1 MKAVLH
7 FSQANSDHI
16 KKATNLFDWESSLN
30 NLDVNEQVSVFNETI
45 LNIISNFVPNEL
57 ITYDDRDPPWMNWYI
72 KNLIVAINDLY
83 KKFVL
88 PTSNTGNLLMF
99 KNLQNHLI
107 QSIHTAKQRNFN
119 KISKKLCDP
128 LTSTKCYWS
137 LLKTILNEK
146 KVPCIPP
153 IFHNNKYVTDFKEK
167 SEIFNSFFANQC
179 SLIPNNSIL
188 PSELEFLTEHTLTS
202 CDFSESDILQIIN
215 NQDSNKAHGHDM
227 ISIRMLKLC
236 GEAICR
242 PLNIMFKTCL
252 NTGKF
257 PSEWRKRNVIPIHK
271 KDDKQ
276 NVKNCRSVL
285 LLPICSKIRYLNG
298 LFIKLCV
305 IS

>member
-1 MKAVLH
+1 M
-7 FSQANSDHI
+7 
-16 KKATNLFDWESSLN
+16 
-30 NLDVNEQVSVFNETI
+30 
-45 LNIISNFVPNEL
+45 IS
-57 ITYDDRDPPWMNWYI
+57 I
-72 KNLIVAINDLY
+72 KNLFCRPVILANIY
-83 KKFVL
+83 
-88 PTSNTGNLLMF
+88 NTG
-99 KNLQNHLI
+99 KNLQNQSI
-107 QSIHTAKQRNFN
+107 QSIHTAKQSYLN
-119 KISKKLCDP
+119 KISKNLCDP
-128 LTSTKCYWS
+128 LTSTKCYW
-137 LLKTILNEK
+137 KKVNKK

-202 CDFSESDILQIIN
+202 CDFSEYDIFQIIN

-227 ISIRMLKLC
+227 ISILMLKLC
-236 GEAICR
+236 GEVICR

-257 PSEWRKRNVIPIHK
+257 PSEWKKRNVIPIDK

-276 NVKNCRSVL
+276 NVKKCRSVL
-285 LLPICSKIRYLNG
+285 LLPICSNIRYLNG
-298 LFIKLCV
+298 LFIKLCM

>member
-1 MKAVLH
+1 M
-7 FSQANSDHI
+7 
-16 KKATNLFDWESSLN
+16 
-30 NLDVNEQVSVFNETI
+30 
-45 LNIISNFVPNEL
+45 
-57 ITYDDRDPPWMNWYI
+57 
-72 KNLIVAINDLY
+72 
-83 KKFVL
+83 
-88 PTSNTGNLLMF
+88 
-99 KNLQNHLI
+99 
-107 QSIHTAKQRNFN
+107 
-119 KISKKLCDP
+119 CDP

-188 PSELEFLTEHTLTS
+188 PSELKLLTEHTLTS

-242 PLNIMFKTCL
+242 PLNIIFKTCL

-257 PSEWRKRNVIPIHK
+257 PSEWKKGNVVPIYK
-271 KDDKQ
+271 KDDQRKA
-276 NVKNCRSVL
+276 KSYRSVSL
-285 LLPICSKIRYLNG
+285 LIIRVKIFERLIYNVIYDFLTDNNLLSPNQSGFRSGDSCIIQLLSINHEILNAFDKGLEVGGIFFDISKAFNKVWHDGLIFKLRQNGISGDIINILRDFLRNRKQRVVLNG
-298 LFIKLCV
+298 QCSSW
-305 IS
+305 ISPWTFAILNIY